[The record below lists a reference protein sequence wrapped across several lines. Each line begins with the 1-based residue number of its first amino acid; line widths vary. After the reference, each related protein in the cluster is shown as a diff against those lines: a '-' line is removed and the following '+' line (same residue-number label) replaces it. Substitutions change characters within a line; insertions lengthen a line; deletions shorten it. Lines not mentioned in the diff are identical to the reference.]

1 MLDQIVLED
10 MLPENTKVLKNQP
23 MDEYKTGLGQFY
35 CVPCTRYFVSEAA
48 QKEHEAKKEHRKR
61 LKICLTEVPYTI
73 EEAER
78 AGGLFKPKKWS
89 YSALINTSFTL

>member
-1 MLDQIVLED
+1 MDQIVLED

-23 MDEYKTGLGQFY
+23 TDEDKPGLGQHY
-35 CVPCTRYFVSEAA
+35 CITCVKYFINESALECHNK
-48 QKEHEAKKEHRKR
+48 QKEHKKR

-78 AGGLFKPKKWS
+78 AGGLMPAKKK
-89 YSALINTSFTL
+89 